1 MKAAQ
6 DRLTQIR
13 QDIGNRKETNVAA
26 IAVQEAARRQSRSG
40 GRDGASENIDALT
53 LKAHRDG
60 YVSIQQNTSGNFFFG
75 A

>member
-13 QDIGNRKETNVAA
+13 QDIGSRKETNLAA
-26 IAVQEAARRQSRSG
+26 INVQEAGVGKAEVAVTTAKR
-40 GRDGASENIDALT
+40 NIDALT

-60 YVSIQQNTSGNFFFG
+60 YVSIKQNTSGNFFRG